1 MRNFSLPFP
10 FPARRKQACSRGLG
24 PLFIAKKIF
33 HKHDWALSTICP
45 LCNALN
51 GSKCQHQCLC
61 GLSLIRANCLASEA
75 ADCPPPGGRGPL
87 LWAGDLTQ
95 SCGPK
100 RGESQGQRVIH
111 HKAGIQKPMGKHQF
125 GPAMAGGRT
134 VLLRDRGDEE
144 PARHREDPAHP
155 AQRKAGGGAQ
165 GAGAQRLSSYSCLC
179 WGCASLSWRG
189 QSTAPAGWETG
200 PLVVQVNLL
209 APGIQM
215 MALLQTITELLCLA
229 SAGGS
234 WTHYLPSDVP
244 FHLQPGSACKGNTQP
259 DTSKTG
265 GGGGVCTGR
274 VIKMLLFL
282 GEKLAT

>member
-1 MRNFSLPFP
+1 MTGPFP
-10 FPARRKQACSRGLG
+10 PFVPFVTLLMAPSASINACVVYHLSEQTAWPPRQQTVLLQEGEDHFSGLG
-24 PLFIAKKIF
+24 TSHRAV
-33 HKHDWALSTICP
+33 DQ
-45 LCNALN
+45 N
-51 GSKCQHQCLC
+51 GENL
-61 GLSLIRANCLASEA
+61 RA
-75 ADCPPPGGRGPL
+75 
-87 LWAGDLTQ
+87 
-95 SCGPK
+95 
-100 RGESQGQRVIH
+100 RVIH

-144 PARHREDPAHP
+144 PARHREDQAHP

-244 FHLQPGSACKGNTQP
+244 FHLRPGSACKGNTQP

-265 GGGGVCTGR
+265 GGGECLYGKSYKNAT
-274 VIKMLLFL
+274 FPW
-282 GEKLAT
+282 GETCYMRF